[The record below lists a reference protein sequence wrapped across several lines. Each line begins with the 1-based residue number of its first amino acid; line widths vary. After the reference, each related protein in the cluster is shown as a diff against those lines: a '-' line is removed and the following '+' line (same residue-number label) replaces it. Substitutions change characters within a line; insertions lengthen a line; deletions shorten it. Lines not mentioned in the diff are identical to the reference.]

1 MGALALNF
9 DDEPVAK
16 VGLTADQIIAFVYKI
31 TLDYFRDKKL
41 HCGGPIPQP
50 MLQSPKRINL
60 VLDCTFERALDIA
73 YAALEE
79 ELSLEDHMHIALGG
93 VSPDIKL
100 VVSIM
105 EDLASQGVPQELSSG
120 LLVLF
125 LELCLGVNVVY

>member
-1 MGALALNF
+1 MGALSLRLYE
-9 DDEPVAK
+9 EPVVH
-16 VGLTADQIIAFVYKI
+16 VGLTADEIIAFAQNI
-31 TLDYFRDKKL
+31 IFDYFRDKKF
-41 HCGGPIPQP
+41 HCGGPIPER

-79 ELSLEDHMHIALGG
+79 ELSSEDHMLIAHGG
-93 VSPDIKL
+93 VSPDIKV

-105 EDLASQGVPQELSSG
+105 DDLAYQGVPQELSSG

-125 LELCLGVNVVY
+125 LELCAGVNVVY